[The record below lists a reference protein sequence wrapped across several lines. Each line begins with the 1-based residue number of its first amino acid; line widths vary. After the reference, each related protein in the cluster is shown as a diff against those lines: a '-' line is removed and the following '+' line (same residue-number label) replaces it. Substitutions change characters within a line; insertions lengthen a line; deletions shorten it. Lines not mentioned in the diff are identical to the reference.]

1 MARST
6 LVVVKLLDTPHKRI
20 YIYIF
25 FFFFFKEERWGDK
38 DMSSNIFCGSYILK
52 KTSPWSR
59 LAYVRGYLKSTPTSL
74 MSASRDVLEAWAVWK
89 QEMMKHK
96 FLGEDSLPFRS
107 PASRTRA
114 AGWKINRLQGWVN
127 AETNSRQTRRCK
139 NHSWLPAY
147 GGRNVKKLCLSTLL
161 CFRSLQNYFPG

>member
-1 MARST
+1 MAHST

-20 YIYIF
+20 YIFY
-25 FFFFFKEERWGDK
+25 FFKKRDEGTRIWAQLFFVGRT
-38 DMSSNIFCGSYILK
+38 SWK
-52 KTSPWSR
+52 KR
-59 LAYVRGYLKSTPTSL
+59 L
-74 MSASRDVLEAWAVWK
+74 LEAAWPMFEATSNPRRHPWCL
-89 QEMMKHK
+89 H
-96 FLGEDSLPFRS
+96 LGKPELFGNRKWWNINSLPFRS

-147 GGRNVKKLCLSTLL
+147 GGRNVKKLCLSTVL
-161 CFRSLQNYFPG
+161 CFRSLQNYFPR